1 MVDSALG
8 AIATQAL
15 SGIKGKGMNVA
26 IAIRNHTNMDL
37 VHVKNEKYGEDKV
50 GIRTN
55 IESCSPFIGKNRGD
69 GVIQLSSGT
78 SYLGGFN
85 CEMCCRFE
93 YKWK

>member
-1 MVDSALG
+1 METALG

-15 SGIKGKGMNVA
+15 SGIKGKGKNIA

-37 VHVKNEKYGEDKV
+37 VHVRNTKYEEDTV

-55 IESCSPFIGKNRGD
+55 IEACSPFIAKNGGT

-85 CEMCCRFE
+85 CEMYCIFR

>member
-1 MVDSALG
+1 METSLG

-15 SGIKGKGMNVA
+15 SGIKGKGKNIA

-37 VHVKNEKYGEDKV
+37 VHVKNHKSGEYEV

-55 IESCSPFIGKNRGD
+55 IEACSPFIGKNGGT

-85 CEMCCRFE
+85 CEMFCKFD

>member
-1 MVDSALG
+1 MESVLG
-8 AIATQAL
+8 EIATQAL

-37 VHVKNEKYGEDKV
+37 VHVKNEKLQEDKV

-55 IESCSPFIGKNRGD
+55 IEACSPFIGKNGGT

-78 SYLGGFN
+78 SYLGGFK
-85 CEMCCRFE
+85 C
-93 YKWK
+93 